1 VALTNESGTIAFD
14 DIEIDVDA
22 HRLTVDGKNV
32 ALEPKAFG
40 VLALLAS
47 NPGKTL
53 THDDILDAVWGHR
66 HVTQSVLHRAIALL
80 RQALGGR
87 SPQRQYI
94 HTVHGVGYRFDARV
108 LRRPPPPLIDRAAIN
123 SDASHAAEAEQV
135 VVSRARRNR
144 VPIAIAVC
152 ALLVLGAAFVLRMQ
166 VPAPP
171 ASPTLV
177 VLPLQV
183 IGDDKDEA
191 AFAAGLSEELTTR
204 LARVGGLRL
213 ISGIS
218 ATIARKED
226 FDPPQLAAKL
236 HTTHALEGSLRE
248 AGDKLRIDL
257 RLIETPTGRTVW
269 AQDYDRTTGDV
280 FAVQQDIAQAVANA
294 LALRIGLAR
303 AGSPAP
309 DPRVFREFLQLR
321 HVFLASNDMAAYA
334 QAEHDLD
341 ALAARANDYA
351 PVHGLLALNLAS
363 DFEGEGKED
372 AAMREA
378 HSALAI
384 DPDDLYA
391 HVALG
396 MVASH
401 EKDWATVKRE
411 YDIALA
417 LNPTDPVVHN
427 IDGMFL
433 SRLGYGE
440 QALAQFEIAYAADPL
455 GYWVI
460 YNMGTHLDVLGRHA
474 EAKKYLDLLP
484 EREAKASMDT
494 DVARWRNAVW
504 RGDFVAAR
512 SFAAQLPERD
522 GSRKAF
528 VAVTEALIDPAA
540 WPQAEAAIGERESAL
555 GAHPDRLRMYQPKP
569 DAADIL
575 ATFEPGAQQPGG
587 NLIWA
592 PGYASVR
599 HDPAFQDF
607 VRRMRF
613 IEFWNANGWPS
624 QCKPD
629 GNAARCD

>member
-166 VPAPP
+166 APASP

-303 AGSPAP
+303 AGSPSP

-528 VAVTEALIDPAA
+528 VTVTEALIDPAA

-607 VRRMRF
+607 VRRMKF

>member
-1 VALTNESGTIAFD
+1 
-14 DIEIDVDA
+14 
-22 HRLTVDGKNV
+22 
-32 ALEPKAFG
+32 
-40 VLALLAS
+40 
-47 NPGKTL
+47 
-53 THDDILDAVWGHR
+53 
-66 HVTQSVLHRAIALL
+66 
-80 RQALGGR
+80 
-87 SPQRQYI
+87 
-94 HTVHGVGYRFDARV
+94 
-108 LRRPPPPLIDRAAIN
+108 
-123 SDASHAAEAEQV
+123 
-135 VVSRARRNR
+135 
-144 VPIAIAVC
+144 
-152 ALLVLGAAFVLRMQ
+152 MQ

-363 DFEGEGKED
+363 DFEGQGKED
-372 AAMREA
+372 AALREA
-378 HSALAI
+378 HRALAI

-401 EKDWATVKRE
+401 DKDWATVKRE